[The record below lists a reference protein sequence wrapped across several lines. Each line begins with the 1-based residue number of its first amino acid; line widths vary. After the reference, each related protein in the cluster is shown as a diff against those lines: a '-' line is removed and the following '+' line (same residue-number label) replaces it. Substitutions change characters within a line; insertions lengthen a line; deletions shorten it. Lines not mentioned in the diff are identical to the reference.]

1 VSAVDVATF
10 AVLAFIGVRIATG
23 TRIALSGQGRLH
35 VVGIVRGLRVRHF
48 ALALPALVAVILAVV
63 ALVQVPYLDWGWW
76 TALGGLG
83 NPVTGGTERTTGT
96 PLEWIV
102 PVVFLLLLVPALP
115 LFAEAEEKM
124 FRLGAERR
132 SRWGRFR
139 RSVEFGLAHALI
151 GIPIGAALGLSV
163 GGMYFTSRYLRT
175 YRRTR
180 DTETAMAESTRA
192 HLGYNVTVIVIVAV
206 ALTLGL

>member
-1 VSAVDVATF
+1 MGAHPRSAHRRHPRGGRPLVDRDQGAPRRRRDRLIGPEAPRCPGF
-10 AVLAFIGVRIATG
+10 LVLDVHRGDLGA
-23 TRIALSGQGRLH
+23 GRPH
-35 VVGIVRGLRVRHF
+35 AR
-48 ALALPALVAVILAVV
+48 PCDALVAVILAVV

-139 RSVEFGLAHALI
+139 RSVEF
-151 GIPIGAALGLSV
+151 
-163 GGMYFTSRYLRT
+163 
-175 YRRTR
+175 
-180 DTETAMAESTRA
+180 
-192 HLGYNVTVIVIVAV
+192 
-206 ALTLGL
+206 

>member
-1 VSAVDVATF
+1 MRDVRVALPGEPPERAGRAGYGVDPVRDR
-10 AVLAFIGVRIATG
+10 GVRAELG
-23 TRIALSGQGRLH
+23 PERPDGLAGHRLGSLH
-35 VVGIVRGLRVRHF
+35 E
-48 ALALPALVAVILAVV
+48 
-63 ALVQVPYLDWGWW
+63 Q
-76 TALGGLG
+76 
-83 NPVTGGTERTTGT
+83 
-96 PLEWIV
+96 
-102 PVVFLLLLVPALP
+102 LLVPALP

-175 YRRTR
+175 YRRTS